1 MQVDVLSL
9 LSKLGVNHKASVQHE
24 LASQQ
29 PAAPRSSMGI
39 YDVSVAAC
47 MHRDGAAVHAQQA
60 AAPFCSSF
68 TQLVLPA
75 CCCTLLQKHEVSNQ
89 RLEELLKCLTKQDL
103 WDLCKEQPTCT
114 AKAADAKDVM
124 VAALVH
130 CQLQLTALSKD
141 HLKRICEKQGLAQT
155 GNKDDLIS
163 RLLAGQ
169 QQQGHQDKPPAKQT
183 KAPAKQE
190 KAPAQKEQA
199 PAKQAKA
206 WAQQEPPVE
215 HKKVPAKQCKAAAV
229 RPPAAPGAPVVS
241 GTCQLHSSCWPT
253 QLSPLHCTCK

>member
-1 MQVDVLSL
+1 MQVDVISL
-9 LSKLGVNHKASVQHE
+9 LSKLGVNHKASMQHG

-29 PAAPRSSMGI
+29 PAAPTIAWVHLTYPSR
-39 YDVSVAAC
+39 YAC
-47 MHRDGAAVHAQQA
+47 TGMELLYMHDRQQRPSAVLA
-60 AAPFCSSF
+60 
-68 TQLVLPA
+68 QLVPPA
-75 CCCTLLQKHEVSNQ
+75 CCCTLLQKHELSNQ
-89 RLEELLKCLTKQDL
+89 RLEELLTCLTKQDL
-103 WDLCKEQPTCT
+103 WELCKEQPTCT

-163 RLLAGQ
+163 RLLAVQ
-169 QQQGHQDKPPAKQT
+169 QQQGQQDKLPAKQA

-190 KAPAQKEQA
+190 KAPTQKEQA

-206 WAQQEPPVE
+206 AAQQEPAVE
-215 HKKVPAKQCKAAAV
+215 HKKAPAKQVTAAAV